1 MTNSSERFEKD
12 NKQIVQDKWNNDI
25 TEKNNL
31 GGNGLD
37 EGADQFDFTIN
48 FREPSP
54 MLKMKERR
62 KTKLK
67 NKQQL

>member
-31 GGNGLD
+31 GGSGLD
-37 EGADQFDFTIN
+37 EGADQFDFAIN

-67 NKQQL
+67 HKQQL